1 MNVCL
6 LCILF
11 NTDDRFVFDD
21 EDVGSPTN
29 APSLPAAGRPTSAP
43 GRVTQ
48 EALKKVLHRMNKIL
62 AKLPR
67 DMEAIRNSQQ
77 KLEGKVKALEN
88 SCAECKK
95 TLHGTKAA
103 EDLPKTS
110 QKEPGNPNPTPN
122 PNPNPN
128 PSPGK
133 NKGLQKI
140 SDRIVMVEK
149 SQRAM
154 RGNFGKLRARLR
166 AILHR
171 VVKHHHYIRAINK
184 KIRSC
189 CANRVGPKPSIGTP
203 NPNPNPKPPTATSR
217 PPLHRPRPHFVR
229 PGHPFGRPKSWFRHK
244 LHKWHK
250 WHKWHKGHK
259 GHKRGHKGH
268 KGHDS
273 SDSSDSSDDDD

>member
-21 EDVGSPTN
+21 EDVKSPTN

-154 RGNFGKLRARLR
+154 LSTRKSGHAVQTVLVRNPLLVPLTLTLTLSLPLPLRDLPCIDRDL
-166 AILHR
+166 IL
-171 VVKHHHYIRAINK
+171 
-184 KIRSC
+184 
-189 CANRVGPKPSIGTP
+189 
-203 NPNPNPKPPTATSR
+203 
-217 PPLHRPRPHFVR
+217 
-229 PGHPFGRPKSWFRHK
+229 
-244 LHKWHK
+244 
-250 WHKWHKGHK
+250 
-259 GHKRGHKGH
+259 
-268 KGHDS
+268 
-273 SDSSDSSDDDD
+273 